1 MSKKRGFAAMSASKR
16 RELSRRGGEA
26 VAARPGHMAEL
37 GRRGGLAVSRDS
49 AHMSRIG
56 KLGKAAS
63 MRKGPA

>member
-1 MSKKRGFAAMSASKR
+1 
-16 RELSRRGGEA
+16 
-26 VAARPGHMAEL
+26 MAEL